1 MFYSKLQFHQPRSV
15 ANSFLLAV
23 ILLRAGTAC
32 YVVQLREPYGILISR
47 SYYLMVA
54 VYEPTLVLAESL
66 NLTVLP

>member
-1 MFYSKLQFHQPRSV
+1 MFNSILQFPQPHRMV
-15 ANSFLLAV
+15 NSFLLAV
-23 ILLRAGTAC
+23 IFLRAGTAC

-54 VYEPTLVLAESL
+54 VYEPTLVLVESL

>member
-1 MFYSKLQFHQPRSV
+1 MLCSAAER
-15 ANSFLLAV
+15 
-23 ILLRAGTAC
+23 
-32 YVVQLREPYGILISR
+32 PYGILISR